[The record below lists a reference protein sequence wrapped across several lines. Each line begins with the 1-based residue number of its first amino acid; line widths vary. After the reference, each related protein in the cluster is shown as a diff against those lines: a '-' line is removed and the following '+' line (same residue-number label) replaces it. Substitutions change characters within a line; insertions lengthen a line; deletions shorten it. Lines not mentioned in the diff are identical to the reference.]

1 MAIKPVL
8 PYEQIVLSLWVD
20 LDAVGVVGCRE
31 SRGSYRRVVL
41 DPLGFDLCQGAA
53 GLEDGAVLVIV
64 TGAHLDLVGIARGQ
78 VIEDER
84 VHACEGVDEA
94 LTWLLGG
101 SSNRPNSLACW
112 LGRTVLLTSG
122 MGWSSGVGRDI
133 SGALKRIL
141 EGRIFGN
148 FCRSAPD
155 PALQS

>member
-78 VIEDER
+78 VIEGER

-94 LTWLLGG
+94 LTRLLGG
-101 SSNRPNSLACW
+101 SSNRPNSLAY
-112 LGRTVLLTSG
+112 G
-122 MGWSSGVGRDI
+122 
-133 SGALKRIL
+133 
-141 EGRIFGN
+141 
-148 FCRSAPD
+148 
-155 PALQS
+155 